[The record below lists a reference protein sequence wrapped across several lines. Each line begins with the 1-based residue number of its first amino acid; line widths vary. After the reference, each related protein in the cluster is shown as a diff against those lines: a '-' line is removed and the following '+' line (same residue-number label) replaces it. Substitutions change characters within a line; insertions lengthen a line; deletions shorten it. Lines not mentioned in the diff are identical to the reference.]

1 LRREELLRLIR
12 MIRAERPDLIPYQ
25 IALQISLMTEKHYE
39 GRTIADL
46 IQEHDL

>member
-1 LRREELLRLIR
+1 

-39 GRTIADL
+39 GRTIAELLNQIDL
-46 IQEHDL
+46 NQNEP